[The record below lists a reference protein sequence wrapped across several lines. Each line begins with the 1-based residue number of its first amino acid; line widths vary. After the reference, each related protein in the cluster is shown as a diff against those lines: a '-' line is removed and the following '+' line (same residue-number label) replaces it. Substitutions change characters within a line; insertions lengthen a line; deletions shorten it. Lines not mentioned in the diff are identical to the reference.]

1 MQLVSTVMVLRAFLP
16 LIRKGEQKKIM
27 FITSSL
33 GSIERGPGL
42 RGVGNTYSVL
52 KAGLNM

>member
-1 MQLVSTVMVLRAFLP
+1 MQLVSTVILLRAFLP

-27 FITSSL
+27 FVSSSL
-33 GSIERGPGL
+33 GSIELGFSL
-42 RGVGNTYSVL
+42 RGLANTYSVG